1 MTNNGPCRN
10 SEKCCL
16 LDKSNFFKIIQI
28 ETPHRRGF
36 FFVFNYIGGRLNT
49 RESFQMQKRILRTW
63 TLLLFCLPVMMIAQD
78 ASIEEVEIEP
88 HKTTVKADQYFDAK
102 EYSVA
107 LELYSKAISREKSRD
122 QKQRITFNIAECY
135 RYIGECKR
143 AASYYQRAQK
153 MGYGPL
159 AVFNYAEMLQC
170 QREYEEAI
178 VAYEAYKKEVPGDL
192 RSDKGI
198 ESCQKAANWIVQG
211 SLFALDNAKDL
222 NSKKSDYAIT
232 YAGKR
237 GKEDLTLMISSMRD
251 DATGRKDDGWTGQRF
266 SDIYV
271 IEGERAKKKKKRGQ
285 EANAN
290 DEIKWGD
297 LEPMSDVINTKDHE
311 GVVTFDSRGKTMY
324 FTKCMKVKNVKLG
337 CAIYSTQL
345 RGQDWGNP
353 EPVVIALDSGAS
365 VGHPALSPDD
375 NILYFAGEI
384 KGGKGGKDIYMTT
397 YDRRARQWKTPTNL
411 NINTRGDELYPYAHG
426 DGFLYFSSNG
436 HVGMGGFD
444 CFRVKLDENG
454 MPIGD
459 VENMLSPVNS
469 EADDIALRWIPGDN
483 TEKGF
488 VVSNRKGTRGEH
500 DIWHVTEWSKE
511 FEVTG
516 TVTNSKNGKTLN
528 DVTIEVSDREGN
540 SFTITT
546 DGNGRFN
553 IERGVLGEDKSY
565 KLNLSRKRF
574 LTAVGDVSTKDLQ
587 LSDYSRIKEERT
599 YVKSYNLKL
608 EMDPIEIPIV
618 LPNVFFDLAEW
629 DLREES
635 KIALDTVY
643 NILQR
648 NPTITIGLRSH
659 TDYRDTDEKNQTLSQ
674 KRAQSCVDYLIN
686 KGVPAERLTA
696 VGMGESEPFEI
707 PKNYAGLGNELFDEG
722 SILSESFIRRQGAD
736 AQEVANQI
744 NRRTDFKVLSDDY
757 VPNAPAAS
765 EESVEVVNTS
775 KPKKDEKPLGQTLIL
790 GPKDRSLGKIAMDNG
805 MNVVELK
812 KLNGGLRGARPLPG
826 MVIKITKNGD
836 YTDFDNSHYQVQSG
850 DKLNT
855 IAKKNRVSV
864 RDIKELNDFKN
875 DSDLIVGSW
884 IQIK

>member
-1 MTNNGPCRN
+1 
-10 SEKCCL
+10 
-16 LDKSNFFKIIQI
+16 
-28 ETPHRRGF
+28 
-36 FFVFNYIGGRLNT
+36 
-49 RESFQMQKRILRTW
+49 MQKRILRTW
-63 TLLLFCLPVMMIAQD
+63 TFVLACLPLAVIAQD
-78 ASIEEVEIEP
+78 AAIEEVEIEP
-88 HKTTVKADQYFDAK
+88 HKTTVKADEYFDAK
-102 EYSVA
+102 EYTTA
-107 LELYSKAISREKSRD
+107 LEIYSKALSKEKSRD
-122 QKQRITFNIAECY
+122 QKQRIAFNMAECY
-135 RYIGECKR
+135 RFTGECKR
-143 AASYYQRAQK
+143 AASYYQRADK
-153 MGYGPL
+153 MGFGPT
-159 AVFNYAEMLQC
+159 AVLGYAEMLQC
-170 QREYEEAI
+170 QGEYEDAI
-178 VAYEAYKKEVPGDL
+178 VAYEEYKKAVPGDP
-192 RSDKGI
+192 RADKGV
-198 ESCQKAANWIVQG
+198 ESCQKAASWVVQG

-222 NSKKSDYAIT
+222 NSKKSDYAIS

-251 DATGRKDDGWTGQRF
+251 DATGRKADGWTGQRF

-290 DEIKWGD
+290 DEVKWGD
-297 LEPMSDVINTKDHE
+297 LEPMSEVINTKDHE

-337 CAIYSTQL
+337 CAIYTTKL
-345 RGQDWGNP
+345 VGQDWANP

-384 KGGKGGKDIYMTT
+384 NGGKGGKDIYMTT
-397 YDRRARQWKTPTNL
+397 YDRRARQWNAPTNL

-426 DGFLYFSSNG
+426 DGYLYFSSNG

-454 MPIGD
+454 MPVGD

-469 EADDIALRWIPGDN
+469 EADDIALRWVPGDN

-488 VVSNRKGTRGEH
+488 VISNRKGTRGEH

-516 TVTNSKNGKTLN
+516 TVVSSKNGKALN
-528 DVTIEVSDREGN
+528 DVTIEVSDKEGN
-540 SFTITT
+540 SFSITT
-546 DGNGRFN
+546 DANGRFK
-553 IERGVLGEDKSY
+553 IDRGTLGEDKSY

-574 LTAVGDVSTKDLQ
+574 LTAVGDVSTKDLM
-587 LSDYSRIKEERT
+587 LSDYSPIKEERT

-608 EMDPIEIPIV
+608 VMDPIEVPIV
-618 LPNVFFDLAEW
+618 LPNVFFDLAKW

-635 KIALDTVY
+635 KVALDTVY

-674 KRAQSCVDYLIN
+674 KRAQSCVDYLIE
-686 KGVPAERLTA
+686 KGIPAERLTA

-707 PKNYAGLGNELFDEG
+707 PQNYAGLGADLFDAG
-722 SILSESFIRRQGAD
+722 SVLTESFIRRQGAD
-736 AQEVANQI
+736 AQEVANQV

-757 VPNAPAAS
+757 VPSAPVAS
-765 EESVEVVNTS
+765 EEGGETGGTA
-775 KPKKDEKPLGQTLIL
+775 KPKKDENPIGQTLTL

-812 KLNGGLRGARPLPG
+812 KLNGGLQGARPMPG
-826 MVIKITKNGD
+826 MVIKVTKNGD
-836 YTDFDNSHYQVQSG
+836 YTDFDASHYQVQRG
-850 DKLNT
+850 DKINT
-855 IAKKNRVSV
+855 IAKKNGVSAK
-864 RDIKELNDFKN
+864 DIKELNDFKN
-875 DSDLIVGSW
+875 DNDLIVGSW